1 MPIQVKKVQLKL
13 KDGQEYKDGDLL
25 FNVDAQAW
33 AKGTRNNVSVTSG
46 DQTYHNN
53 AKYYKDQAANS
64 AIAAANA
71 ALTGNLAPIFETNVA
86 YAAGDYVIYNNGSTK
101 TLYRFTQAHA
111 AGSWIGTDAEAVTVG
126 QTLKD
131 FDSTI
136 TTTLSDFE
144 DVIDDYIIVNDD
156 STPNTK
162 INITTSNE
170 DVDLVLASQ
179 FEDFTDTALTTEDI
193 DDTLTIGGAAADAAV
208 TGGEIAD
215 VKTQI
220 NAIDPVVF
228 SVGDAYSA
236 NTTAEGYKLKD
247 DSNSVADAAYKLVKY
262 TCTAGDY
269 VRIISDHKFQF
280 QTTAGVPSSGNT
292 RRVGKTYDA
301 GEFYLRV
308 PNTAGWI
315 IVSTT
320 INASTASVYGL
331 IPISSRVTALEGAE
345 EILDGK
351 VSAAESDID
360 AIQITLN
367 EYNSVI
373 YDVGDVPSAYGTP
386 AQNYKL
392 KDNGLSVAD
401 STYELQKYSCTE
413 GKYYKV
419 VSDHKW
425 QFQKSA
431 GVPTTGTSNRVGV
444 TYGIGTFIAM
454 APETAKYVIIST
466 TKENSTA
473 SIHNVGVLD
482 KRVSELETEVDG
494 LATAVQG
501 KAGISDIRS
510 NMFVSSLNDLDGWD
524 THAKAFANLF
534 SGATNAEGFM
544 FVTDSH
550 FMAKATESEWR
561 DYMYSIFA
569 YWEQLYYATPCSF
582 FMHGGD
588 WIGAAPELSTL
599 LYKLATLGGAFR
611 SRFNSYVALVGNHDI
626 KYTDGT
632 TKYAANSILNNT
644 LLSGIKNNKNYYVH
658 DAKTFR
664 LYCFDSGIAGEDDA
678 YKREQIKWFADS
690 LLVED
695 SDNIAI
701 AVHILSSESSNSNEG
716 RTIRFLGDELT
727 KCANAFNARGTY
739 SLSASGNLPA
749 VTASYST
756 VTGTKR
762 VGFLIAGHTHE
773 DLSGDSNG
781 IPYIITTNNTE
792 YSDTTYSNLPL
803 PLDLIKVDWSANKLT
818 AYRAARGASGSTREI
833 TLATAT

>member
-1 MPIQVKKVQLKL
+1 MPSITPNLRLSITGRDTNKPFLNWRLGIDGPDDSNMMKL
-13 KDGQEYKDGDLL
+13 DTAWGDMKTMVDGAMAAVGHAYTAGTVADMTDHDKAYVYLGSESGYTAGNWYYWDDDQSAWVSGGVYNATALQTDDTLMLEGEAA
-25 FNVDAQAW
+25 DAKA
-33 AKGTRNNVSVTSG
+33 
-46 DQTYHNN
+46 
-53 AKYYKDQAANS
+53 
-64 AIAAANA
+64 
-71 ALTGNLAPIFETNVA
+71 TGEMI
-86 YAAGDYVIYNNGSTK
+86 VI
-101 TLYRFTQAHA
+101 
-111 AGSWIGTDAEAVTVG
+111 
-126 QTLKD
+126 
-131 FDSTI
+131 
-136 TTTLSDFE
+136 
-144 DVIDDYIIVNDD
+144 NDD
-156 STPNTK
+156 SSAGTR
-162 INITTSNE
+162 INITTTDE
-170 DVDLVLASQ
+170 DVVIPTM
-179 FEDFTDTALTTEDI
+179 EDVGDLTTQLND
-193 DDTLTIGGAAADAAV
+193 
-208 TGGEIAD
+208 
-215 VKTQI
+215 
-220 NAIDPVVF
+220 IDPVVF

-247 DSNSVADAAYKLVKY
+247 DSNSVADATYKLVKY

-292 RRVGKTYDA
+292 RRVGKTYGA

-308 PNTAGWI
+308 PDTAGWI

-320 INASTASVYGL
+320 ISASTASVYEL
-331 IPISSRVTALEGAE
+331 IPLSSRVTALEGAE

-360 AIQITLN
+360 AIQTTLD

-392 KDNGLSVAD
+392 KDNGLSAAD
-401 STYELQKYSCTE
+401 STYELQKYNCTE

-482 KRVSELETEVDG
+482 KRVSELETEVDS
-494 LATAVQG
+494 LAAEVQG
-501 KAGISDIRS
+501 KADISDIRS

-524 THAKAFANLF
+524 THAKAFADLF
-534 SGATNAEGFM
+534 GGATNAEGFM

-550 FMAKATESEWR
+550 FMAKATESDWR

-588 WIGAAPELSTL
+588 WIGDAPELSTL

-749 VTASYST
+749 VTADYRA

-792 YSDTTYSNLPL
+792 YSDTTFNNLPL